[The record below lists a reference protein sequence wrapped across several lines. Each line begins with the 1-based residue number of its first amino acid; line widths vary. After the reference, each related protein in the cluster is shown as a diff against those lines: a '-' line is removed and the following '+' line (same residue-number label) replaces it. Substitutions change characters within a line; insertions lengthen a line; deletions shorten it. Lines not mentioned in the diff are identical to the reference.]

1 LAKDVDV
8 IVFKGELVA
17 DKDEPDASSGEAGD
31 KDVELELG
39 DTVARVAAQ
48 RDCTDE
54 RRIYVR
60 TPGMA
65 AGTKAGGWAHAEMY
79 LA

>member
-1 LAKDVDV
+1 MFSIV
-8 IVFKGELVA
+8 IPKCL
-17 DKDEPDASSGEAGD
+17 S
-31 KDVELELG
+31 LELG

-48 RDCTDE
+48 RTYTDE

-65 AGTKAGGWAHAEMY
+65 AAGTKAGVWSHAEMY